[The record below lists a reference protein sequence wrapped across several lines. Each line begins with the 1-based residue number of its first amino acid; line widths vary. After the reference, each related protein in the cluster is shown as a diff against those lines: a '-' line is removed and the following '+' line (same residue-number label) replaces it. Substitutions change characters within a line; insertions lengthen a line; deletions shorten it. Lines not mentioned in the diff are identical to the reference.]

1 MSVVSR
7 LKVWLTADTKEFE
20 DRLKKSKKEVG
31 GFSGTLGK
39 LKGLVGKAF
48 AAVGI
53 ANAGRQLVSY
63 GMKLDEVREKM
74 ERLTGIDDTRLAG
87 EVKAIADVFEQDYTE
102 VLRTANSL
110 KIGRAHV

>member
-7 LKVWLTADTKEFE
+7 LKVWVTADTREFE
-20 DRLKKSKKEVG
+20 DRLKKSQKEVG

-53 ANAGRQLVSY
+53 ANAGRELVKY
-63 GMKLDEVREKM
+63 GMRLDDVREKI
-74 ERLTGIDDTRLAG
+74 ERLTGIDDTELAG
-87 EVKAIADVFEQDYTE
+87 GTGY
-102 VLRTANSL
+102 R
-110 KIGRAHV
+110 